1 MEFKDFI
8 SLVEKVEKE
17 NPILFELNSDR
28 IASDCGKITHRKTDP

>member
-28 IASDCGKITHRKTDP
+28 IASDNDINQIENY